1 MALNRVLEGFPI
13 WTDLSHD
20 VQDQVHNGIFR
31 FDVLDLSHDVQ
42 DQVHQLNNDS
52 LPHCRPHRFDSIAA
66 ELA

>member
-1 MALNRVLEGFPI
+1 MALNRVLERFPI

>member
-42 DQVHQLNNDS
+42 DQVHDWTIRC
-52 LPHCRPHRFDSIAA
+52 PIAA
-66 ELA
+66 R